1 MVVTITYTPSDV
13 EALQIVRKIK
23 AQLGIKGK
31 IDTPEERRKI
41 YDYLKSRGMNMA
53 MEGCNPDVFF
63 MTGNRAEDKAL
74 CMLYNEMRAE
84 GIREAEEFNEEQRK
98 KYGSMFQ
105 STYEANKK
113 LYERQERD
121 LQMVGKPENDKLEE
135 LRKNTGIKTVPKPT
149 PVLPKNFEQMRKFWL
164 HPAPNPTW
172 PGFKPTVHVNNPP
185 VKSLAPKAVHET
197 VIPNTSTPE
206 KKGIDV
212 RKVGLAVAGLAV
224 LYYLARRG

>member
-121 LQMVGKPENDKLEE
+121 LQMVAKPENDKLEE
-135 LRKNTGIKTVPKPT
+135 LRKNTGIKTVPKPAYV
-149 PVLPKNFEQMRKFWL
+149 PQIKKIWSGWF
-164 HPAPNPTW
+164 HPAPNPTS
-172 PGFKPTVHVNNPP
+172 PKPTVQ
-185 VKSLAPKAVHET
+185 
-197 VIPNTSTPE
+197 STPDRIILTQLGRRE
-206 KKGIDV
+206 DKKLWW
-212 RKVGLAVAGLAV
+212 GLV
-224 LYYLARRG
+224 LGTLLIYALTRRGLK